1 MSRVQS
7 GRFWSVLIVRLT
19 VAPLKDG
26 QGQESHHPP
35 HPRGRHG
42 GGEGPQGHRHRQA
55 RYPPEGSDAPAAR
68 LPCGQ
73 EEAHR
78 HGDSLVRLQDPGCV
92 PQHSQG
98 AHPEHDHRCD
108 EGYRFKVRCA
118 YAHFPI
124 NVSVDGQNIE
134 VRNFLGEKRVRR
146 QVVPNSVSVSQTDP
160 AKVKDEIVFDG
171 NDLEQVSRE
180 AALLHQMCLVKNK
193 DIRKF
198 LDGIYVQTK
207 TNVEVEE

>member
-1 MSRVQS
+1 MVRV
-7 GRFWSVLIVRLT
+7 
-19 VAPLKDG
+19 K
-26 QGQESHHPP
+26 SHSTLHI
-35 HPRGRHG
+35 
-42 GGEGPQGHRHRQA
+42 
-55 RYPPEGSDAPAAR
+55 PEGVTVEVKGRKVTVTGKRGTLQKDLTHLQLDFRVDKKKRTVTAIRWFGSKIPVACLNTAK
-68 LPCGQ
+68 
-73 EEAHR
+73 AHIQNMIT
-78 HGDSLVRLQDPGCV
+78 GVTK
-92 PQHSQG
+92 
-98 AHPEHDHRCD
+98 
-108 EGYRFKVRCA
+108 GYRFKVRCA

-146 QVVPNSVSVSQTDP
+146 QVVPNTVSVSQTDP